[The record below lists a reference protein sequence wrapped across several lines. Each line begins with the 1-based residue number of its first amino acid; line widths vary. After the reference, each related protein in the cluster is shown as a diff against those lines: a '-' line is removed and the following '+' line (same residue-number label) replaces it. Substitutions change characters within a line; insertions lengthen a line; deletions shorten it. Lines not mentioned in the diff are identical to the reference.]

1 MADMAKLA
9 KLAALYVT
17 ARDKKAALKRAF
29 ETETAKLDAVMDD
42 IETIMLVENP
52 AASGVD
58 SLKTEGGTISYGL
71 KAQANVADWP
81 AFYAFIAAN
90 NRFDMLHKRVSD
102 KVIEDY
108 AIEAGLQVA
117 EDPAHPAK
125 IPPPGVILSTKRTIS
140 IRRPGGK

>member
-1 MADMAKLA
+1 MRCGRRAGRGRNRPAS
-9 KLAALYVT
+9 AAAHSRRSAGPVKNSP
-17 ARDKKAALKRAF
+17 RRP
-29 ETETAKLDAVMDD
+29 EVP
-42 IETIMLVENP
+42 VENP

-117 EDPAHPAK
+117 EDPARPAK
-125 IPPPGVILSTKRTIS
+125 IPPPGVILNTKRTIS

>member
-29 ETETAKLDAVMDD
+29 ETETATLDAVMDD

-52 AASGVD
+52 VTSGVD
-58 SLKTEGGTISYGL
+58 SLKTQGGTISYGL

-102 KVIEDY
+102 AVIEEY
-108 AIEAGLQVA
+108 AIEQGAALSNDT
-117 EDPAHPAK
+117 ENPAK
-125 IPPPGVILSTKRTIS
+125 IPPPGVILNTKRTIS
-140 IRRPGGK
+140 IRRPGAK

>member
-9 KLAALYVT
+9 KLAELYVT
-17 ARDKKAALKRAF
+17 ARDKKAELKRAF
-29 ETETAKLDAVMDD
+29 EAEAAKLDAVMDD
-42 IETIMLVENP
+42 IERIMLVENP
-52 AASGVD
+52 VTSGVN
-58 SLKTEGGTISYGL
+58 SLKTQGGTISYGI
-71 KAQANVADWP
+71 KAQASVADWS
-81 AFYAFIAAN
+81 AFYAFIATN

-102 KVIEDY
+102 AAIEEY
-108 AIEAGLQVA
+108 AIEQGLLVA